1 MQKRSSSGR
10 LKQRKPRGNVWK
22 LKRGR
27 RQQQR
32 WRGKLKNN
40 VWQLRRQGRRR
51 KIAACETE
59 IKVLLTVGKATLTAN
74 ATALTLG
81 MDTKAE
87 AILARAIQARVIQ
100 AMVILTEA

>member
-1 MQKRSSSGR
+1 MG
-10 LKQRKPRGNVWK
+10 
-22 LKRGR
+22 RGR

-40 VWQLRRQGRRR
+40 VWQLRPQGKRSRNAWQPKPGQRRR